1 MANKKVQIN
10 KIGRTSS
17 LGDNDVIVL
26 EQKVVD
32 KYITRSATLEELA
45 DYLGTSGGGGGG
57 GGGGKVKAADVSYDN
72 SISEIDAS
80 NVQTAIDVLAEKLR
94 AYSGIGLASLEVDI
108 QESVIEDIR
117 PLDEE

>member
-45 DYLGTSGGGGGG
+45 DYLGTSGG

>member
-17 LGDNDVIVL
+17 LGDQDVIVI
-26 EQKVVD
+26 EQKVVN
-32 KYITRSATLEELA
+32 KYITRSATLEELS
-45 DYLGTSGGGGGG
+45 DYFGTSGSGGG

-72 SISEIDAS
+72 SISEIDAG
-80 NVQTAIDVLAEKLR
+80 NVQTAIDILAEKLR

-108 QESVIEDIR
+108 QEAVIEDVR